1 MSNIDINNHSQFSDA
16 VMIYDSGY
24 PVAVSLAIKKAIC
37 SIMQPKAP
45 KLHFDIVN
53 VMSQTNGSD
62 CGLHAIAAATE
73 LVYGFD
79 PVFCQWDTDIMRQ
92 HLLSCLENGKLERF
106 PTTKRRRIAL
116 GNRIRKNQSTVEKI
130 L

>member
-1 MSNIDINNHSQFSDA
+1 MFPPVPPNKPFIQIMHADGSHWLTVSNIDINNHSQFSDA

-53 VMSQTNGSD
+53 VMSQTNGPS
-62 CGLHAIAAATE
+62 CNATE
-73 LVYGFD
+73 LMSGFD
-79 PVFCQWDTDIMRQ
+79 PVLCYWDTDVMGP
-92 HLLSCLENGKLERF
+92 HLLSCLERAHLSRF
-106 PTTKRRRIAL
+106 PTRRIP
-116 GNRIRKNQSTVEKI
+116 
-130 L
+130 